1 MGVSLSFLAVKG
13 LTSTEVHRALG
24 ITDTGVAAGEFD
36 YPRPAMHGAALPD
49 GWYLVLLNSVDHRF
63 VTLEEGSRAPVARLR
78 GGRLPGRGARD
89 VQRLSRLEGRRH
101 ALAGGARSRP
111 GPPPPRC
118 RGYAA
123 CRLRRTRSADAR
135 EAGRGGSSD
144 GANVGRFH
152 LGDPGRARQLA
163 LPLSP

>member
-63 VTLEEGSRAPVARLR
+63 VTSEEIPARLPPSANSQR
-78 GGRLPGRGARD
+78 GC
-89 VQRLSRLEGRRH
+89 
-101 ALAGGARSRP
+101 ARSRQRRIV
-111 GPPPPRC
+111 GRGKC
-118 RGYAA
+118 RSISSG
-123 CRLRRTRSADAR
+123 RSRSSSPTRSAAI
-135 EAGRGGSSD
+135 AMTNTPIGASPHSSCSRRKLD
-144 GANVGRFH
+144 
-152 LGDPGRARQLA
+152 
-163 LPLSP
+163 